1 MLGNGIGKR
10 IGDSNIFN
18 QDHSFKRPYLASA
31 FQIIFF
37 FLYLRNALGM
47 PPMPFQMPPLF
58 ITVVKNKC
66 IFNN

>member
-37 FLYLRNALGM
+37 F
-47 PPMPFQMPPLF
+47 PLF
-58 ITVVKNKC
+58 KKC
-66 IFNN
+66 TRDATDAFPDASIVYYSCKK